1 MDKRPSWDEYFMDM
15 AALTARRSTCLR
27 RQVGAVIVQDKHIV
41 ATGYNGAPSG
51 IETCKD
57 RGFCYK
63 NSLGINNGPLN
74 CFAVHAEQNALMQ
87 AAKLGIS
94 CEGATVY
101 CTTQPCNICTKLLIN
116 AGISKVVY
124 VEEYKDEF
132 RDKMLENLEPDRQI
146 KFIQYEGFKRE
157 QGITY

>member
-1 MDKRPSWDEYFMDM
+1 MDKWDNRFLNITFDV
-15 AALTARRSTCLR
+15 ATWSSCVRHN
-27 RQVGAVIVQDKHIV
+27 VGCVIVRDKRII